1 MKTSSTCLAVLFAM
15 CVHNP
20 AAAQVQQGG
29 DRQAQADYQ
38 AGVAAQAKGDSRT
51 AAAEFRKAIEL
62 DSTFIKAHIAYIDAT
77 LSAAL
82 VSGQRA
88 AEDGQLPAMKPLV
101 EDYQKWATNDKGLT
115 GVTKLARALGYDP
128 RFEGGAQVAHLL
140 IGACAAEPQVV
151 PYLIDAARRLRD
163 SDTQR
168 AFAYARGLRSSNDR
182 EYVAIL
188 NDIVSRYPKRP
199 VALSALRDLAVE
211 APTATEKRA
220 ALEKIRGDF
229 AQYAHYRK
237 ALHISDMYAP
247 DAQYDAAMHA
257 LFAIYV
263 NDGDPRAGPLADA
276 MAKANPGDRAWAASA
291 FFQQMLASW
300 SLDVLREAGDS
311 RALVDATRI
320 QLELLQAR
328 VLGDPSQAYASLL
341 NGYSETPAES
351 LKSAL
356 YEAGAKVHKTRPQI
370 DDDLW
375 QAKNRDARPFRPFEL
390 STYDGKQIHSSDFR
404 GKVVLVT
411 FWFPTCAACLVEFPY
426 FQQVVDRVGRDN
438 HFALLAIN
446 GLPDQ
451 DNLVQRLFARMK
463 LSFTPLKVPNA
474 AWVKNYNVG
483 SFPTNFLLDAQGRV
497 IYSGFT
503 LRGEEDLKLLNS
515 RVDQLLAH
523 LAAAPG

>member
-1 MKTSSTCLAVLFAM
+1 MKTSLTCLAVLLA
-15 CVHNP
+15 VSAHYP
-20 AAAQVQQGG
+20 AAAQSPQGN

-38 AGVAAQAKGDSRT
+38 AGVAARAKGDSRG
-51 AAAEFRKAIEL
+51 AAAEFRKAIEF
-62 DSTFIKAHIAYIDAT
+62 DSTFIEAHIAYIDAS

-88 AEDGQLPAMKPLV
+88 GEDGQLPAMKPLV
-101 EDYQKWATNDKGLT
+101 EYYQKRAANDKGLT
-115 GVTKLARALGYDP
+115 GVAKLARALGYDP
-128 RFEGGAQVAHLL
+128 RFEAGAQVAHLL

-163 SDTQR
+163 SNPQR
-168 AFAYARGLRSSNDR
+168 ALAYARGLRSSNET
-182 EYVAIL
+182 EYVETL
-188 NDIVSRYPKRP
+188 NYIVAHNPKQL
-199 VALSALRDLAVE
+199 VALSALRTLAAE
-211 APTATEKRA
+211 APAATEKKA
-220 ALEKIRGDF
+220 ALEEIRGDF
-229 AQYAHYRK
+229 GQYAHFRK
-237 ALHISDMYAP
+237 AAHISDMYAP

-291 FFQQMLASW
+291 LFQQMLAPW
-300 SLDVLREAGDS
+300 TLDVMREAGDS

-328 VLGDPSQAYASLL
+328 VLGDPPEAYASLL

-356 YEAGAKVHKTRPQI
+356 YEAGAKAHKTRPQI

-375 QAKNRDARPFRPFEL
+375 QARNRDAKPFRPFEL
-390 STYDGKQIHSSDFR
+390 STYDGKQIRSSDFR
-404 GKVVLVT
+404 GRVVLVT

-426 FQQVVDRVGRDN
+426 FQQVVDRVGRGN

-446 GLPDQ
+446 GLPEQ
-451 DNLVQRLFARMK
+451 DNLVQPLFARMK
-463 LSFTPLKVPNA
+463 LSFTALKASNA
-474 AWVKNYNVG
+474 AWVKNYNVS

-523 LAAAPG
+523 LSAAPG